1 MRFDR
6 SYREH
11 VTLPDG
17 TEVVIR
23 LIDADDMA
31 ALQDG
36 LARTSDA
43 SRFLRFFSAKPHL
56 SERELRYLTEVD
68 GHDHLAL
75 VAGLEHPDGSETGL
89 GVARFIR
96 SPDDP
101 AEAEA
106 AIAVV
111 DAFHGRGL
119 GTLLMAR
126 LSEAAREHGV
136 ARLSADFLA
145 HNQGVMHMLEHLAE
159 RVTLHPE
166 GELVHAVVALDD
178 EVEHR
183 TRSRLALAHV
193 LAEVAAGRL
202 PPRRGL
208 ALLKGGS

>member
-17 TEVVIR
+17 TEVLLR
-23 LIDADDMA
+23 LILPSDKQ
-31 ALQDG
+31 ALRDG

-75 VAGLEHPDGSETGL
+75 VAGIEHPDGTETGL

-96 SPDDP
+96 SPADP
-101 AEAEA
+101 EEAEA
-106 AIAVV
+106 AIAIV
-111 DAFHGRGL
+111 DAYQGRGL
-119 GTLLMAR
+119 GTLLMDR
-126 LSEAAREHGV
+126 LSAAAREHGIR
-136 ARLSADFLA
+136 RLSADFLA
-145 HNQGVMHMLEHLAE
+145 RNEGILHMLDHLAE
-159 RVTLHPE
+159 RTTLHTD
-166 GELVHAVVALDD
+166 GDQVHAVVALD
-178 EVEHR
+178 EQVEHR
-183 TRSRLALAHV
+183 TRSRRALAHV

-208 ALLKGGS
+208 ALLKGEP